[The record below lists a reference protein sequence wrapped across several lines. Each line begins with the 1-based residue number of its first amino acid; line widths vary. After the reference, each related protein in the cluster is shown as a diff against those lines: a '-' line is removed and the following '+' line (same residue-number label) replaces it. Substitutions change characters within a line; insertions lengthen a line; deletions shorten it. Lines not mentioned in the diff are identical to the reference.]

1 MYPINGIPMN
11 PMIPLFEGVKRTAAN
26 IAAPGERGEYTLDM
40 FSTDFPEFFRAEIEP
55 CTGQKAYTPLL
66 PETIVSK
73 YIESANNAV
82 IPSRWGSDWEMAAG
96 LYVAHFCALRLQTY
110 ADGSA
115 SPAAV
120 AANAGNVG
128 TVKTATL
135 GDTSLSYDNSAIN
148 SGTEKWGTWN
158 LTKYGSQL
166 ATMARMIG
174 IAGMYAI

>member
-11 PMIPLFEGVKRTAAN
+11 SMIPLFKGVKRTAAN
-26 IAAPGERGEYTLDM
+26 IAAPGERGEYTLEM
-40 FSTDFPEFFRAEIEP
+40 FSADFPEFFKAEVDS
-55 CTGQKAYTPLL
+55 CTGQKAYTSLL
-66 PETIVSK
+66 PETIV
-73 YIESANNAV
+73 A
-82 IPSRWGSDWEMAAG
+82 RLFMAH
-96 LYVAHFCALRLQTY
+96 LCALRLQTY
-110 ADGSA
+110 ADGST
-115 SPAAV
+115 PAAV
-120 AANAGNVG
+120 ASNSGNVG
-128 TVKTATL
+128 VVKTATL

>member
-26 IAAPGERGEYTLDM
+26 IAAPGEQGNYTLDL
-40 FSTDFPEFFRAEIEP
+40 FAADFPEFFKREVAE
-55 CTGQKAYTPLL
+55 CTGEGVYTPML
-66 PETIVSK
+66 PETVMQSFVDMVNRTIL
-73 YIESANNAV
+73 
-82 IPSRWGSDWEMAAG
+82 PDRWGSDYRLAAG
-96 LYVAHFCALRLQTY
+96 LFVAHMTALRLQTF
-110 ADGSA
+110 ADGNS

-135 GDTSLSYDNSAIN
+135 GDTSLSYDNAAIN

-158 LTKYGSQL
+158 LTRYGSQL

>member
-1 MYPINGIPMN
+1 
-11 PMIPLFEGVKRTAAN
+11 MIPLFEGVKRTAAN

-40 FSTDFPEFFRAEIEP
+40 FSADFPEFFHAEVDP
-55 CTGQKAYTPLL
+55 CTGQKTYTPLL
-66 PETIVSK
+66 PETIVAK

-82 IPSRWGSDWEMAAG
+82 IPSRWGTDWEMAAG

-110 ADGSA
+110 DDGST
-115 SPAAV
+115 PAAV
-120 AANAGNVG
+120 ASNAGNVG

-135 GDTSLSYDNSAIN
+135 GDTSLSYDNTAIN